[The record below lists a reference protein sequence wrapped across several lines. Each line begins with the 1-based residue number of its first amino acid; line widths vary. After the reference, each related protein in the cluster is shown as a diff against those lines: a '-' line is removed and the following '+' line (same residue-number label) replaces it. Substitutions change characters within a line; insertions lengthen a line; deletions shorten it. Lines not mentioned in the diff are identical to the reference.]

1 MYGLTFITTKN
12 TVDVW
17 SIFVEQ
23 NITPF
28 YIGACIFKTLA
39 YCSCFF
45 FLTRRFVIQC
55 HLKPQSNLFVIQTLS

>member
-1 MYGLTFITTKN
+1 MYGLTLITTKH

-28 YIGACIFKTLA
+28 YIRACLFKTLL
-39 YCSCFF
+39 FLF
-45 FLTRRFVIQC
+45 FLITRFVIQF
-55 HLKPQSNLFVIQTLS
+55 HLKPQFNLFVIQILS